1 MASQC
6 KQWPYASGC
15 TCSFGVAPTEVR
27 DTCAKNQMGRC
38 LLLLQL
44 CILQCEKPRQPL
56 LLLLAADALLLP
68 VLLLAT
74 ITATLF
80 LLLWPLLL
88 AVTASAVAA
97 TAVAATAVATSTA
110 ARAAA
115 SETTQKNDH
124 SCNMAQAENICQLRL
139 RTKLQAAVYKPVRT
153 HRYCTY
159 QYNSIVYSPVCWRV
173 TPVVM
178 CSLLLWPNRALHRAT
193 AAAALVRNE
202 KIAAALATRTAGPA
216 STTAQLPVYRWHQQ
230 R

>member
-1 MASQC
+1 MHALLGM
-6 KQWPYASGC
+6 YAALTAGVLLQVSANSGHMQ
-15 TCSFGVAPTEVR
+15 VAALVHFAWRLRRFEILAP
-27 DTCAKNQMGRC
+27 KNKWYC
-38 LLLLQL
+38 CLPLSLLLLLLLLLLLQ
-44 CILQCEKPRQPL
+44 
-56 LLLLAADALLLP
+56 
-68 VLLLAT
+68 
-74 ITATLF
+74 LF